1 MRFLVEKKFRHNIGR
16 IILATA
22 LLTGS
27 SSCLYKMPEEDEF
40 RTVPTTNNP
49 NVIKDAG
56 PSITP
61 SIDY

>member
-1 MRFLVEKKFRHNIGR
+1 MESTYKGTAGK
-16 IILATA
+16 ILLAIV
-22 LLTGS
+22 LLAGTN
-27 SSCLYKMPEEDEF
+27 SCLYKMPEEDEF
-40 RTVPTTNNP
+40 RTIPTTNNP